1 LKLGQRSGI
10 VFNVSG
16 GERNAALRKKL
27 FRAGASKSAG
37 AIINLDGIHGKASQ
51 KYLKFSLAFR
61 LSNRRKDASRKDAK
75 RAKFGETENI
85 SYFAFLA
92 QPGRWLI
99 SLGLSL
105 RWRDKFS

>member
-1 LKLGQRSGI
+1 LQLGQRPGI
-10 VFNVSG
+10 VLDVPGFESY
-16 GERNAALRKKL
+16 AALRKKL
-27 FRAGASKSAG
+27 FRAGAGKSAG
-37 AIINLDGIHGKASQ
+37 AIVNLDGIHGKASQ

-92 QPGRWLI
+92 
-99 SLGLSL
+99 S
-105 RWRDKFS
+105 WRDKFS